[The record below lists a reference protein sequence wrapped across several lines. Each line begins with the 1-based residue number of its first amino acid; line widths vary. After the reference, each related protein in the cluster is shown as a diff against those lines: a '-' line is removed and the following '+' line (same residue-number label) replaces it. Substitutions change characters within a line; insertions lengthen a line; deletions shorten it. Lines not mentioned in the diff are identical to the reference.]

1 MVSLKKGLLAALSLL
16 GTTFASSEAL
26 PATLLDLGDG
36 VIGGLYRPS
45 NPGTKAGIAVFVMHA
60 EQDYL
65 NFVACTELQQRGYTV
80 LCANNNAS
88 KSGKMTDLAFE
99 DMLLDAGKGISY
111 LRNQTDINQVVILGH
126 SGGGAMLT
134 AYQNIAEKGVKACQG
149 PEKIYPCSNSLV
161 GFPPADGFI
170 SINSNYGLSTM
181 TLLSVNPAITDEN
194 SDSKINASLN
204 LYNPANGYTKNGAN
218 YTSSF
223 KEAFQSGVVSRWN
236 RILNHTQNRNKA
248 ITAGNGLYKDDEPLT
263 IPDANYV
270 GMNNKFF
277 AEDIRFLAHTTH
289 AWPLLH
295 KNGTSTKQIVHSVR
309 VPTAIGSF
317 ATSFYQGT
325 IKTTV
330 RRFLETLAIR
340 VSDDFAYHAD
350 GFTGID
356 WSSSQTAPV
365 SSVAGIGV
373 PILAMG
379 MTGHWEYL
387 NAEEMYLNSGS
398 NDTSIAFVEGA
409 SHTITPCTECE
420 PYPGQYGD
428 TVKTTFDHI
437 DQWLGKKGRFL

>member
-1 MVSLKKGLLAALSLL
+1 
-16 GTTFASSEAL
+16 
-26 PATLLDLGDG
+26 
-36 VIGGLYRPS
+36 
-45 NPGTKAGIAVFVMHA
+45 MHA

-111 LRNQTDINQVVILGH
+111 LRNQTYINQVVILGH

-134 AYQNIAEKGVKACQG
+134 AYQNIAENGVKACQG
-149 PEKIYPCSNSLV
+149 PEKIYPCSNSLA
-161 GFPPADGFI
+161 GLPPADGFI
-170 SINSNYGLSTM
+170 SVDSNYGLSTM

-194 SDSKINASLN
+194 SGRKINASLN
-204 LYNPANGYTKNGAN
+204 LYNPANGYTKDGAN
-218 YTSSF
+218 YTTSF
-223 KEAFQSGVVSRWN
+223 TKAFQSGVVSRW
-236 RILNHTQNRNKA
+236 NRNKA
-248 ITAGNGLYKDDEPLT
+248 ITAGNGLYEDDEPLT
-263 IPDANYV
+263 IPNANYV

-277 AEDIRFLAHTTH
+277 AEDTRFLAHTKH

-317 ATSFYQGT
+317 ATSFYQGAV
-325 IKTTV
+325 KTTV
-330 RRFLETLAIR
+330 RQFLETMAIR
-340 VSDDFAYHAD
+340 ISDDFAYHPD

-365 SSVAGIGV
+365 SSVAGV
-373 PILAMG
+373 RAPFLAMG

-387 NAEEMYLNSGS
+387 NAEKMYLNSGS

-409 SHTITPCTECE
+409 SHTITPCT
-420 PYPGQYGD
+420 
-428 TVKTTFDHI
+428 V
-437 DQWLGKKGRFL
+437 